1 MTTTT
6 QATVFDIHLLQEQ
19 ICAYLTLRDIR
30 RCCLVSKDFYQN
42 FSPYLYRTIPI
53 HRKSTFNKFHRPE
66 SLAALA
72 RYHDKVIHVTSEFA
86 QIWKT
91 LLDHQCHNLVTLT
104 SDRLPR
110 RNSNAETNKHQ
121 TRYISDLIEVNP
133 RLYSVQLGQFLFEPE
148 VISRFCSVL
157 RNHSRIREL
166 SIVSP
171 ASYVTYTSIR
181 LFMWSSFR
189 LERLCLKVQ
198 CLYSSAT
205 EMTDNQFQE
214 YLDLTGSTSPVFALR
229 ELSIPISL
237 YLLEGGAFIRFLE
250 YTPHVE
256 RFVAPG
262 IMHDDWI
269 EGLLSVMRRRMTN
282 IQHLN
287 ICSISIQGSLV
298 AQIIPLCR
306 NLKSF
311 VSSSRLNGIN
321 VIAGALL
328 EHHRETLEEVHMLGA
343 GRMTSVQVLSFL
355 TECPKLQIF
364 DAMCTTEKVSP
375 DREMMTRQRIG
386 DAILSTTDMNAA
398 AIPWAC
404 AGLKV
409 LKLRYAVPERAH
421 QDNDGDEEQ
430 EESEESKEWVLP
442 KALYERIAE
451 LTELEILWL
460 GRVEPAFPSTDSFIL
475 ALRVGRGEPVP
486 ELDLEPRQPESESE
500 IRQYEMG
507 TLNVSKALM
516 AWRSLPKL
524 RQLHLRGLK
533 NFIDKKT
540 VREARRSWKNLDW
553 IWYQ

>member
-1 MTTTT
+1 
-6 QATVFDIHLLQEQ
+6 
-19 ICAYLTLRDIR
+19 
-30 RCCLVSKDFYQN
+30 
-42 FSPYLYRTIPI
+42 
-53 HRKSTFNKFHRPE
+53 
-66 SLAALA
+66 
-72 RYHDKVIHVTSEFA
+72 
-86 QIWKT
+86 
-91 LLDHQCHNLVTLT
+91 
-104 SDRLPR
+104 
-110 RNSNAETNKHQ
+110 
-121 TRYISDLIEVNP
+121 
-133 RLYSVQLGQFLFEPE
+133 
-148 VISRFCSVL
+148 
-157 RNHSRIREL
+157 
-166 SIVSP
+166 
-171 ASYVTYTSIR
+171 
-181 LFMWSSFR
+181 
-189 LERLCLKVQ
+189 
-198 CLYSSAT
+198 
-205 EMTDNQFQE
+205 
-214 YLDLTGSTSPVFALR
+214 
-229 ELSIPISL
+229 
-237 YLLEGGAFIRFLE
+237 
-250 YTPHVE
+250 
-256 RFVAPG
+256 
-262 IMHDDWI
+262 
-269 EGLLSVMRRRMTN
+269 
-282 IQHLN
+282 
-287 ICSISIQGSLV
+287 
-298 AQIIPLCR
+298 
-306 NLKSF
+306 
-311 VSSSRLNGIN
+311 
-321 VIAGALL
+321 
-328 EHHRETLEEVHMLGA
+328 MLGA